1 VARHSA
7 QRENHFS
14 EEFMHTILKS
24 NMKTVTIGDDK
35 PFIIIGEKLNPTG
48 MKKLGQALVEQ
59 NFDYVKRLAQRQV
72 AWGADVLDV
81 NVGHPQ
87 VNEAAIMPKVVEA
100 VLSVVD
106 VPLCID
112 SNEPKILEAGL
123 KVAPGK
129 PLVNSVNGEDKQL
142 ATVLPIVKDRGAAVI
157 GMAIGNQG
165 IPPTPDGRLAAA
177 GKIIE
182 RATKMGIP
190 IEDIV
195 IDPLVMTVGHNS
207 NAALVTLKSI
217 ELIKNEYG
225 VNISLGA
232 SNVSFGLPDRHSVN
246 SAFLALAIQTG
257 VTTSITDPIKLGSS
271 IKAIDLLLGRDAN
284 SIRYLKYFRATEKL
298 REQEAAVKV

>member
-1 VARHSA
+1 
-7 QRENHFS
+7 
-14 EEFMHTILKS
+14 MHTILKS
-24 NMKTVTIGDDK
+24 NTKTVTIGSDK
-35 PFIIIGEKLNPTG
+35 PFVIIGEKINPTG
-48 MKKLGQALVEQ
+48 IKKLGQALVDQ
-59 NFDYVKRLAQRQV
+59 NFEYVQHLAKRQV

-87 VNEAAIMPKVVEA
+87 IDEADIIPKVVKAILE
-100 VLSVVD
+100 VGD

-157 GMAIGNQG
+157 GMAIGNEG
-165 IPPTPDGRLAAA
+165 IPPTAEGRLAAA

-182 RATKMGIP
+182 HATKMGILV
-190 IEDIV
+190 EDII

-207 NAALVTLKSI
+207 QAGLVTLKAI
-217 ELIKNEYG
+217 DLITKEYG

-232 SNVSFGLPDRHSVN
+232 SNVSFGLPDRHAVN

-257 VTTSITDPIKLGSS
+257 VTTSITDPIKLGNS
-271 IKAIDLLLGRDAN
+271 IKAIDLLLGKDAN
-284 SIRYLKYFRATEKL
+284 SMRYLKYFRATEKL
-298 REQEAAVKV
+298 RAEEAAVKV

>member
-1 VARHSA
+1 M
-7 QRENHFS
+7 Q
-14 EEFMHTILKS
+14 TILKS
-24 NMKTVTIGDDK
+24 NTKTVTIGDDK
-35 PFIIIGEKLNPTG
+35 PFVIIGEKLNPTG
-48 MKKLGQALVEQ
+48 MRKLGQALVDQ
-59 NFDYVKRLAQRQV
+59 NFDYVKYLAQRQV

-87 VNEAAIMPKVVEA
+87 IDEAAIMPKVVEA

-106 VPLCID
+106 IPLCID

-123 KVAPGK
+123 KVSPGK

-142 ATVLPIVKDRGAAVI
+142 AAVLPIVRDRGAAVI
-157 GMAIGNQG
+157 GMAIGNEG
-165 IPPTPDGRLAAA
+165 IPATPEGRLVAA

-207 NAALVTLKSI
+207 NAGLVTLKSI
-217 ELIKNEYG
+217 DLIKKEYG
-225 VNISLGA
+225 VNMSLGA

-246 SAFLALAIQTG
+246 SAFLALAMQTG

-271 IKAIDLLLGRDAN
+271 IRAIDLLLGKDPN
-284 SIRYLKYFRATEKL
+284 SMRYLKYFRMTEKL
-298 REQEAAVKV
+298 KAEESAVKV